1 MGPKC
6 FGTPVAFT
14 RHNFCSPNFIL
25 GTTKFGTALLIVE
38 PVCQFDSGFKGL
50 YTVPKMAADYETRRR
65 KALAWY
71 FLNKKM
77 KRKADFVDYEYNL
90 LRVHCLRL
98 MKRRRLKLLHAIL
111 ACIFYPRT
119 REVWMRP
126 RSFAW
131 FEMAETH
138 FTDDQWYENFRV
150 TKGTFTFLLSKVNE
164 DISYGHG
171 HA

>member
-1 MGPKC
+1 M
-6 FGTPVAFT
+6 
-14 RHNFCSPNFIL
+14 
-25 GTTKFGTALLIVE
+25 TKFGTALLIVE

-111 ACIFYPRT
+111 ACIFYQRT
-119 REVWMRP
+119 REVWIRP

-150 TKGTFTFLLSKVNE
+150 TKGTFTFLLSKV
-164 DISYGHG
+164 ISRMDTVMRKAISGKVILCFLSDEGHIRSKR
-171 HA
+171 